1 MTLDIKPIAKVL
13 SYLLSVNELLEK
25 EDQRKEFLGKA
36 ISAGDNALES
46 IGEDEEKFA
55 YLYYAALNWANQ
67 ATIFLLQ
74 ENKLSDELLA
84 TYREFPLPE
93 EAEATLKEYRGS
105 RQAERDRINAEQKKV
120 MDKENELNV
129 FQAIVG
135 GMSKEEAQ
143 AKMEEYEKQIAA
155 AQAQTRR

>member
-1 MTLDIKPIAKVL
+1 MALDVEPIKKVL
-13 SYLLSVNELLEK
+13 SYLQNVDNLLEK
-25 EDQRKEFLGKA
+25 EDQRKEFLKKA
-36 ISAGDNALES
+36 ISAGLTALDS
-46 IGEDEEKFA
+46 INEDEEKFA
-55 YLYYAALNWANQ
+55 YLYYATLNWANQ

-74 ENKLSDELLA
+74 EDKLSDELI
-84 TYREFPLPE
+84 TEYRSFPLPE